1 MQDLVVKILSP
12 TRPVRFNGSIHWV
25 RQNVPLKLRQRAEL
39 LREDIM
45 GEFRFFGMLRRNE
58 IWGLL
63 GNPPIK
69 DLEKKL
75 SDTKLQL
82 YKKYP
87 DEFWTKN
94 SRKEIKDILRQINSI
109 LIEYNLLDAVT
120 LESYAEKQAAIYTTS
135 KLAKTTLD
143 TAYFLYH
150 RLILDGVPVSEIRK
164 LARSDYWQSLY
175 DAKSPFKYYPLTDE
189 QIALASYTR
198 LYRNL
203 HRHPEPPPPDIVND
217 DDLLDGWLIAQS
229 KPRRKEMSFGH
240 KIDSAK
246 EIFVMAQD
254 KEHAKSIY
262 DMNTDEARAIQQVRM
277 RQLRSTNGG
286 VPFSKLADVQTQR
299 LTHAKR

>member
-12 TRPVRFNGSIHWV
+12 TRPVKYNGRVYWV
-25 RQNVPLKLRQRAEL
+25 RQNIPLQLRQRAEL
-39 LREDIM
+39 LRENIM
-45 GEFRFFGMLRRNE
+45 REFRFFGMLRRDE

-63 GNPPIK
+63 GNPPVK
-69 DLEKKL
+69 ELEKKL
-75 SDTKLQL
+75 NDTKLQL

-94 SRKEIKDILRQINSI
+94 SRKEITDILRQLNSI
-109 LIEYNLLDAVT
+109 LINYSVLDSVT
-120 LESYAEKQAAIYTTS
+120 LEYYAERQAAIYVTS
-135 KLAKTTLD
+135 KSAKVDLE
-143 TAYFLYH
+143 TAYFIHQKLA
-150 RLILDGVPVSEIRK
+150 LDGIPVSEIRK

-175 DAKSPFKYYPLTDE
+175 DAKNPFRYFPLTDE
-189 QIALASYTR
+189 QIAISSYTR

-203 HRHPEPPPPDIVND
+203 HKHPEAPPPDIVND
-217 DDLLDGWLIAQS
+217 DDLLDGWLISQS
-229 KPRRKEMSFGH
+229 KPKRKDMSFGH

-262 DMNTDEARAIQQVRM
+262 EMNTDEARAIQQVRM
-277 RQLRSTNGG
+277 KQLRNTNGG
-286 VPFSKLADVQTQR
+286 VPFNKLADVQTQR